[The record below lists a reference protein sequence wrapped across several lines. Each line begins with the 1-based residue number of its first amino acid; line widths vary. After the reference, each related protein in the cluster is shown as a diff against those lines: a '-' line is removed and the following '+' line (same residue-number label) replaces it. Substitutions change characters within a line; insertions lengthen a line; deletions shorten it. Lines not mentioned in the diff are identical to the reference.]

1 MRKVGQDIN
10 TSLGRATSGLNSFSA
25 GIDPVRGQLTAL
37 SVGAGLL
44 SGLGIKTAASFEEVN
59 IQLVGMTGSLD
70 AATALTE
77 KLRKDAARA
86 GLPFADMLQMAKQ
99 LLPSLEGSTDQ
110 LESWAK
116 LVRRVAVLNPQEGLA
131 GAAFRGQRGNLQ
143 RWHRPGE
150 PGRTL
155 QHLTACYC
163 APRSKPTGVT
173 WRRRL
178 TRC

>member
-1 MRKVGQDIN
+1 MRKVGQEIN

-25 GIDPVRGQLTAL
+25 GINKVRGQLTAL

-59 IQLVGMTGSLD
+59 IQLVGMTGSFD

-131 GAAFRGQRGNLQ
+131 GAAFAANEAISSGGTDLVSLAERFNISPRATALRARSQRG
-143 RWHRPGE
+143 
-150 PGRTL
+150 
-155 QHLTACYC
+155 
-163 APRSKPTGVT
+163 
-173 WRRRL
+173 
-178 TRC
+178 